1 VRKAEITPSLED
13 YLEAIFHL
21 KSENELIRVTDLA
34 QKLQVAKSSVNQAV
48 AKLTARKLLT
58 HERYGPL
65 ELTGAGLEK
74 AAAVVRRHRLLQCFF
89 QNILK
94 VDRQT
99 AERDACAIEHYIS
112 VETAEKLIAFL
123 ASGAKGLGRH
133 ERSLVKLTCPL
144 AKYYSMEAGLNHEHS
159 SRLSK

>member
-21 KSENELIRVTDLA
+21 KNENEQIRVTDLA
-34 QKLQVAKSSVNQAV
+34 QKLQVAKPSVNQAV
-48 AKLTARKLLT
+48 AKLTAKKLLV

-74 AAAVVRRHRLLQCFF
+74 AATIIRRHRTLQCFF
-89 QNILK
+89 QDVLG
-94 VDRQT
+94 VDQQT

-112 VETAEKLIAFL
+112 AETAEKLITFL
-123 ASGAKGLGRH
+123 AAGAEVSKRR
-133 ERSLVKLTCPL
+133 EWSLKTTCPL
-144 AKYYSMEAGLNHEHS
+144 AKYHATEAGLYHEYS
-159 SRLSK
+159 SPLSK